1 MSNKPPSNQPEP
13 TMTDFAFQLRPDIA
27 ELKDSQIVDVWKMG
41 FSVPDVIGLW
51 VGEGDLPTPEFICDA
66 AARALKDGKTFYTQ
80 KRGIP
85 ELRQAL
91 IDYHRDLYGVEIAD
105 ERIAVT
111 SAGMNAMMIIIQ
123 SLVTRGD
130 NVVCVTPVWPNIFAC
145 IEILGGEVRQVD
157 LKGDA
162 AGWHLDLQRLF
173 DACDARTKAI
183 YIASPG
189 NPTGW
194 IMPEEQRRALLDF
207 ARQRRIAIIA
217 DEVYNRLVYDRPVAP
232 SFLEI
237 ATPDDPL
244 FVVNS
249 FSKTWAMTGWRVGW
263 MIMPR
268 QAAPVFERLLEFNTS
283 GGQAFLQWGCVAAI
297 REGEAFVQ
305 SMVAR
310 CKSGRDLVV
319 ERLAAMNRISVIP
332 NQASFYLM
340 LQVADMTDPLDF
352 CKRLVVE
359 GRVGLAPGTAF
370 GRGGQSFLRLCYAQ
384 SEDRLNQAMDR
395 LADFIARY

>member
-1 MSNKPPSNQPEP
+1 MSNKHRPNQPEP
-13 TMTDFAFQLRPDIA
+13 IMTDFAFQLRPDIA

-123 SLVTRGD
+123 SLVTTGD

-283 GGQAFLQWGCVAAI
+283 GGQSFLQWGCVAAI

-352 CKRLVVE
+352 CKRLVVD

-395 LADFIARY
+395 LADFLARY

>member
-1 MSNKPPSNQPEP
+1 
-13 TMTDFAFQLRPDIA
+13 MTDFAFQLRSDIA

-51 VGEGDLPTPEFICDA
+51 VGEGDMPTPEFICEA
-66 AARALKDGKTFYTQ
+66 AARALKDGHTFYTQ

-85 ELRQAL
+85 ELRRAL

-123 SLVTRGD
+123 SLVTAGD

-145 IEILGGEVRQVD
+145 IEILGGAVRQVD

-162 AGWHLDLQRLF
+162 AGWQLDIERLF

-194 IMPEEQRRALLDF
+194 VMPEEQRRALLEF

-268 QAAPVFERLLEFNTS
+268 HAAPVFERLLEFNTS
-283 GGQAFLQWGCVAAI
+283 GGQSFLQWGCVAAI

-310 CKSGRDLVV
+310 CKAGRDLVV
-319 ERLAAMNRISVIP
+319 ERLAAMNRVSVIP

-370 GRGGQSFLRLCYAQ
+370 GHGGEKFLRLCYAQ
-384 SEDRLNQAMDR
+384 GEDRLNQAMDR
-395 LADFIARY
+395 LAGFLARY

>member
-1 MSNKPPSNQPEP
+1 
-13 TMTDFAFQLRPDIA
+13 
-27 ELKDSQIVDVWKMG
+27 
-41 FSVPDVIGLW
+41 
-51 VGEGDLPTPEFICDA
+51 
-66 AARALKDGKTFYTQ
+66 
-80 KRGIP
+80 
-85 ELRQAL
+85 
-91 IDYHRDLYGVEIAD
+91 
-105 ERIAVT
+105 
-111 SAGMNAMMIIIQ
+111 
-123 SLVTRGD
+123 
-130 NVVCVTPVWPNIFAC
+130 
-145 IEILGGEVRQVD
+145 
-157 LKGDA
+157 
-162 AGWHLDLQRLF
+162 
-173 DACDARTKAI
+173 RTKAI

>member
-1 MSNKPPSNQPEP
+1 
-13 TMTDFAFQLRPDIA
+13 MTDFTFQLRPDIA

-51 VGEGDLPTPEFICDA
+51 VGEGDVPTPEFICDA

-123 SLVTRGD
+123 SLVNAGD

-145 IEILGGEVRQVD
+145 IEILGGKVRQVD

-162 AGWHLDLQRLF
+162 GGWHLDLQRLF

-283 GGQAFLQWGCVAAI
+283 GGQSFLQWGCVAAI

-319 ERLAAMNRISVIP
+319 ERLAAMNRVSVIP

-340 LQVADMTDPLDF
+340 LQVADMSDPLDF

-370 GRGGQSFLRLCYAQ
+370 GRGGESFLRLCYAQ
-384 SEDRLNQAMDR
+384 SEDRLNEAMDR
-395 LADFIARY
+395 LAGFLARY

>member
-1 MSNKPPSNQPEP
+1 
-13 TMTDFAFQLRPDIA
+13 MTNTAFQFRPEVTD
-27 ELKDSQIVDVWKMG
+27 LKDSQIVDVWKMG
-41 FSVPDVIGLW
+41 FSLPDVIGLW
-51 VGEGDLPTPEFICDA
+51 VGESDLPTPDFICDA
-66 AARALKDGKTFYTQ
+66 ASQALREGKTFYTQ

-91 IDYHRDLYGVEIAD
+91 IDHHRDLYGIEVAD

-123 SLVTRGD
+123 SMVSKGD

-145 IEILGGEVRQVD
+145 IEILGGEVRQVA
-157 LKGDA
+157 LQGDA
-162 AGWHLDLQRLF
+162 NGWQLDLDQLLA
-173 DACDARTKAI
+173 ACDHKTKAI
-183 YIASPG
+183 YLASPG

-194 IMPEEQRRALLDF
+194 MMPEEQRRALLDF
-207 ARQRRIAIIA
+207 ARARGISIIA

-237 ATPDDPL
+237 ATPDDPV

-263 MIMPR
+263 MVMPR
-268 QAAPVFERLLEFNTS
+268 HVAPIIERLLEFNTS
-283 GGQAFLQWGCVAAI
+283 GGQPFLQAGCVAAI
-297 REGEAFVQ
+297 RQGEDFVK

-310 CKSGRDLVV
+310 CRSGRQLVID
-319 ERLAAMNRISVIP
+319 RLAQMNRVSVIP

-340 LQVADMTDPLDF
+340 LQVADMKDPLEF
-352 CKRLVVE
+352 CKKLVVE

-370 GRGGQSFLRLCYAQ
+370 GKGGDGFLRLCYAQ
-384 SEDRLNQAMDR
+384 SEARLSEAMDR
-395 LADFIARY
+395 LSGFLAKY

>member
-1 MSNKPPSNQPEP
+1 MSNA
-13 TMTDFAFQLRPDIA
+13 AFQFRPEIT

-41 FSVPDVIGLW
+41 FSLPDVIGLW
-51 VGEGDLPTPEFICDA
+51 VGEGDLPTPDFICDA
-66 AARALKDGKTFYTQ
+66 AAQALRDGKTFYTQ

-85 ELRQAL
+85 ELREAL
-91 IDYHRDLYGVEIAD
+91 IDYHRDLYGIEIAD

-123 SLVTRGD
+123 SLVSAGD

-145 IEILGGEVRQVD
+145 IEILGGQVRQVA
-157 LKGDA
+157 LQGDA
-162 AGWHLDLQRLF
+162 SGWQLDFDRLLA
-173 DACDARTKAI
+173 ACDQKTKAI
-183 YIASPG
+183 YLASPG

-194 IMPEEQRRALLDF
+194 VMPEEQRRALLDF
-207 ARQRRIAIIA
+207 ARARHITIIA

-237 ATPDDPL
+237 ATPDDPV

-263 MIMPR
+263 MVMPR
-268 QAAPVFERLLEFNTS
+268 QVAPIFERLLEFNTS
-283 GGQAFLQWGCVAAI
+283 GGQSFLQWGCVAAI
-297 REGEAFVQ
+297 RQGEDFVK

-310 CKSGRDLVV
+310 CKAGRDLVV
-319 ERLAAMNRISVIP
+319 DRLAQMNRVSVVP

-340 LQVADMTDPLDF
+340 LQIADMQDPLDF

-370 GRGGQSFLRLCYAQ
+370 GKGGDSFLRLCYAQ
-384 SEDRLNQAMDR
+384 SDAKLSEAMDR
-395 LADFIARY
+395 FSAFLAKY

>member
-1 MSNKPPSNQPEP
+1 
-13 TMTDFAFQLRPDIA
+13 MTDFAFQLRPDIA

-41 FSVPDVIGLW
+41 FAVPDVIGLW
-51 VGEGDLPTPEFICDA
+51 VGEGDMPTPEFICDA
-66 AARALKDGKTFYTQ
+66 AARALKNGHTFYTQ

-85 ELRQAL
+85 ELRRAL

-123 SLVTRGD
+123 SLVTAGD

-145 IEILGGEVRQVD
+145 IEILGGDVRQVD
-157 LKGDA
+157 LKAGA
-162 AGWHLDLQRLF
+162 AGWQLDIERLF

-194 IMPEEQRRALLDF
+194 VMPEEQRRALLDF

-268 QAAPVFERLLEFNTS
+268 HAAPVFERLLEFNTS
-283 GGQAFLQWGCVAAI
+283 GGQSFLQWGCVAAI

-310 CKSGRDLVV
+310 CKAGRDLVV
-319 ERLAAMNRISVIP
+319 ERLAAMNRISVVP

-340 LQVADMTDPLDF
+340 LQVADMADPLDF

-370 GRGGQSFLRLCYAQ
+370 GRGGEKFLRLCYAQ
-384 SEDRLNQAMDR
+384 SEDRLNAAMDR
-395 LADFIARY
+395 LAGFLARY